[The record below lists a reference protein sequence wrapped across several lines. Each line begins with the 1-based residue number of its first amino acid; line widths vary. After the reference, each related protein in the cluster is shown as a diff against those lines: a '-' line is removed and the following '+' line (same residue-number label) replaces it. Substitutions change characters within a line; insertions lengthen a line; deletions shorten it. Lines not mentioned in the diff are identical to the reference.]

1 MLAIIKWR
9 MTHVGLQIMQ
19 FPSRLPHVR
28 ITHTMLEM
36 LILTLVYKK
45 TVIWNKS
52 NFNSEC
58 MKEHTFKKTLELLC
72 LVLWNF
78 DSISQR

>member
-28 ITHTMLEM
+28 IAHTMFEM
-36 LILTLVYKK
+36 LILTLFHKK
-45 TVIWNKS
+45 TVTCNKS
-52 NFNSEC
+52 NFNS
-58 MKEHTFKKTLELLC
+58 
-72 LVLWNF
+72 
-78 DSISQR
+78 